1 MGMIN
6 KSFDMEDKKWLEA
19 ALIWI
24 NNMASPNE
32 GMTHPLDEDKLKS
45 VANLLASLN
54 VDIDESIIIKKAQSL
69 GIIDDSIQIIVK
81 AFKQA
86 KSHKYIIMN
95 RFPEDFLKLRL
106 IEIAKENGL

>member
-1 MGMIN
+1 
-6 KSFDMEDKKWLEA
+6 MEDKKWLEA

-24 NNMASPNE
+24 NNMAYPNE
-32 GMTHPLDEDKLKS
+32 GMTHPLDDDKLKS

-54 VDIDESIIIKKAQSL
+54 VDIDESIITKKAQSL

-86 KSHKYIIMN
+86 KFHKYKIMN